1 MYPTKHPICSDNY
14 LVKSHFLKKTS
25 NNLHLSDIILIF
37 ALSSY
42 RAPFVGNVG
51 VLYNR
56 KAYLIAQRK
65 TSRSH
70 ASPYIIVLLL
80 AKTTKIRDSAW
91 AFLILDM
98 KKILL
103 LMVTIALML
112 SQNIY
117 AQNDLLNKALQKEY
131 KTKMKEFKKGGW
143 EIFGSSRSLDYAL
156 LNHYDKLNKG
166 GDNVYEI
173 VGIASAFKSKNI
185 GRQIAMN
192 NACVIYSSQAGSLIK
207 GRVVSDM
214 GADADNLTV
223 EFDHFYAAYER
234 AVEKEIRGE
243 IKESFSIIRQNKDG
257 SYEMQSFFIFD
268 EDSAL
273 SARVKAFE
281 NAAKESVAA
290 QKYADIIRKYINERV
305 DPSEAPQDVP
315 QQAKGIDI

>member
-1 MYPTKHPICSDNY
+1 
-14 LVKSHFLKKTS
+14 
-25 NNLHLSDIILIF
+25 
-37 ALSSY
+37 
-42 RAPFVGNVG
+42 
-51 VLYNR
+51 
-56 KAYLIAQRK
+56 
-65 TSRSH
+65 
-70 ASPYIIVLLL
+70 
-80 AKTTKIRDSAW
+80 
-91 AFLILDM
+91 M
-98 KKILL
+98 KKFILL
-103 LMVTIALML
+103 LTLALTL
-112 SQNIY
+112 PTVVFSQS
-117 AQNDLLNKALQKEY
+117 DLLNKALQKEY

-143 EIFGSSRSLDYAL
+143 EIFGSSRSLEVAL

-192 NACVIYSSQAGSLIK
+192 NACVIYSSQAGSQVK

-243 IKESFSIIRQNKDG
+243 IKESFSVIRQNKDG

-273 SARVKAFE
+273 NARVKAFE

-290 QKYADIIRKYINERV
+290 QKYAEIISKYINEKV
-305 DPSEAPQDVP
+305 DPSEAPQEKP

>member
-1 MYPTKHPICSDNY
+1 M
-14 LVKSHFLKKTS
+14 KKM
-25 NNLHLSDIILIF
+25 I
-37 ALSSY
+37 AL
-42 RAPFVGNVG
+42 
-51 VLYNR
+51 
-56 KAYLIAQRK
+56 LIAFLL
-65 TSRSH
+65 SF
-70 ASPYIIVLLL
+70 PIV
-80 AKTTKIRDSAW
+80 SN
-91 AFLILDM
+91 
-98 KKILL
+98 
-103 LMVTIALML
+103 
-112 SQNIY
+112 S
-117 AQNDLLNKALQKEY
+117 QNDLLNKALQKEY

-166 GDNVYEI
+166 GDDVYEI

-185 GRQIAMN
+185 GRQMAMN

-257 SYEMQSFFIFD
+257 SYEMQSFFLFN
-268 EDSAL
+268 EEAAL
-273 SARVKAFE
+273 KARVKAFE

-290 QKYADIIRKYINERV
+290 QKYAEIISKYINERV
-305 DPSEAPQDVP
+305 DPSEPPQNANQEGP
-315 QQAKGIDI
+315 DINVDKNI

>member
-1 MYPTKHPICSDNY
+1 
-14 LVKSHFLKKTS
+14 
-25 NNLHLSDIILIF
+25 
-37 ALSSY
+37 
-42 RAPFVGNVG
+42 
-51 VLYNR
+51 
-56 KAYLIAQRK
+56 
-65 TSRSH
+65 
-70 ASPYIIVLLL
+70 
-80 AKTTKIRDSAW
+80 
-91 AFLILDM
+91 M
-98 KKILL
+98 KKIILSLL
-103 LMVTIALML
+103 AVVLAFPIATI
-112 SQNIY
+112 
-117 AQNDLLNKALQKEY
+117 AQNDLLSKALQKEY

-192 NACVIYSSQAGSLIK
+192 NACVIYSSQAGSLVK

-214 GADADNLTV
+214 GADADNLSV

-243 IKESFSIIRQNKDG
+243 IRESFSIIRQNKDG

-268 EDSAL
+268 EDAAL
-273 SARVKAFE
+273 NARVRAFQ

-290 QKYADIIRKYINERV
+290 QKYADIISKYINERV
-305 DPSEAPQDVP
+305 DPSEAPQEATQGYVGKDT
-315 QQAKGIDI
+315 

>member
-1 MYPTKHPICSDNY
+1 
-14 LVKSHFLKKTS
+14 
-25 NNLHLSDIILIF
+25 
-37 ALSSY
+37 
-42 RAPFVGNVG
+42 
-51 VLYNR
+51 
-56 KAYLIAQRK
+56 
-65 TSRSH
+65 
-70 ASPYIIVLLL
+70 
-80 AKTTKIRDSAW
+80 
-91 AFLILDM
+91 M
-98 KKILL
+98 KKFIFLL
-103 LMVTIALML
+103 TLALTL
-112 SQNIY
+112 PAVAFSQS
-117 AQNDLLNKALQKEY
+117 DLLSKALQKEY

-143 EIFGSSRSLDYAL
+143 EIFGSSRSLDVAL

-192 NACVIYSSQAGSLIK
+192 NACVIYSSQAGSQVK

-257 SYEMQSFFIFD
+257 SYEMQSFFLFD

-273 SARVKAFE
+273 NARVKAFE

-290 QKYADIIRKYINERV
+290 QKYADIISKYINEKV
-305 DPSEAPQDVP
+305 DPSEAPQEAP

>member
-1 MYPTKHPICSDNY
+1 MYSQLIIDRQVLGVAWTDLMAKM
-14 LVKSHFLKKTS
+14 KK
-25 NNLHLSDIILIF
+25 
-37 ALSSY
+37 
-42 RAPFVGNVG
+42 
-51 VLYNR
+51 
-56 KAYLIAQRK
+56 
-65 TSRSH
+65 
-70 ASPYIIVLLL
+70 VLLL
-80 AKTTKIRDSAW
+80 MTFM
-91 AFLILDM
+91 AFLF
-98 KKILL
+98 
-103 LMVTIALML
+103 
-112 SQNIY
+112 SYNIN

-166 GDNVYEI
+166 GDDVFEI

-185 GRQIAMN
+185 GRQMALN

-257 SYEMQSFFIFD
+257 SYEMQSFFLFN
-268 EDSAL
+268 EDAAL
-273 SARVKAFE
+273 RARVKAFE

-290 QKYADIIRKYINERV
+290 QKYAEIISKYINEKV
-305 DPSEAPQDVP
+305 DPSEPPQSANNEGPDVNI
-315 QQAKGIDI
+315 QKNI